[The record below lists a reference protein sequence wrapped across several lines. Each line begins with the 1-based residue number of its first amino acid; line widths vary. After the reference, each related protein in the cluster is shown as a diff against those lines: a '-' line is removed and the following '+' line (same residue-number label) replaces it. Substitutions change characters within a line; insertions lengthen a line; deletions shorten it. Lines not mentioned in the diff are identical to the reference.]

1 MGGIVASASLITAFL
16 AGMAALLAPCC
27 IGVLLPSYLASVF
40 RTKTK
45 IFLMTFV
52 YYLGLLTIFVPLGL
66 GVASLGVAF
75 SRYHNVIFALGGIFM
90 LILGVSLIV
99 GKTFMLPI
107 HVKPQ
112 LKGHD
117 FGALYILGIF
127 SGIATTCCAPVLAG
141 VLALSV
147 LPGSWLLGGVY
158 SLVFVTGMVVPLFL
172 LALLADRTNF
182 LAKFQS
188 LRRRVNYRLIGKEIS
203 VNLSHLISGI
213 LFVLVG
219 TLVLVFERNNPD
231 IFGSKYQLEI
241 NIVIAKV
248 TQVVSRF
255 TKVIPEWAWG
265 VIFIVLFFAIAALA
279 YRQVKT
285 EDPKKEEEL

>member
-1 MGGIVASASLITAFL
+1 MELIAAASFLTAFI
-16 AGMAALLAPCC
+16 AGMAALFAPCC
-27 IGVLLPSYLASVF
+27 LGVLLPAYLASVF

-45 IFLMTFV
+45 IFLMTFI
-52 YYLGLLTIFVPLGL
+52 YYLGLLTVFVPLGL
-66 GVASLGVAF
+66 GVASLGEAF
-75 SRYHNVIFALGGIFM
+75 NRYHNVIFTLGGIFM
-90 LILGVSLIV
+90 IILGVSLIV

-147 LPGSWLLGGVY
+147 LPGSWLLGGIY
-158 SLVFVTGMVVPLFL
+158 SLVFVTGMVVPLFI
-172 LALLADRTNF
+172 LAILADRTNF

-188 LRRRVNYRLIGKEIS
+188 LRRRITYHLVGKEIS

-213 LFVLVG
+213 LFVLIG
-219 TLVLVFERNNPD
+219 ILVLVFERNNPD

-241 NIVIAKV
+241 NIAVAKV
-248 TQVVSRF
+248 TQTISRF
-255 TKVIPEWAWG
+255 TQVIPEAVWA
-265 VIFIVLFFAIAALA
+265 VIFILIFLAIAALA
-279 YRQVKT
+279 YKQIKNEV
-285 EDPKKEEEL
+285 PKKEDEL